1 MSWAVFLGA
10 KGGVG
15 VTTLLWEM
23 SKTLS
28 GRAKIALVDADFSGR
43 RALAVMCGVTHEF
56 DAARGGEPIA
66 VVQTQ
71 GVTAVELTESFDA
84 MLSVTPEYTEVLAT
98 ALDSGYDMV
107 YVDVSQPFA
116 AATRPF
122 MMRASRYV
130 VVVPPTLLGITGAR
144 ATLNDMARF
153 GFPKDRTAAVMVCMQ
168 GRPDIAPVEI
178 ERALGVPLIGQIPA
192 LSDRV
197 WRRAVDALNTTLLAV
212 PTEPR
217 VDSRAVTAPSQ
228 VQLGERRKAR
238 RTPPSSDALNEESGS
253 KAFEAASPAAALV
266 DAHAAKRTSLKL
278 TIHAELGR
286 RMDSMQTSSAPPSE
300 MHKVVEDLIGEI
312 IGEYR
317 SEAGSPEDASQLRQD
332 ILDEAL
338 GLGPLEELLRDDAI
352 SEIMV
357 NGPDVV
363 YVERAG
369 QLTLSGVR
377 FSSEQQLRQ
386 TIDRIISPL
395 GRRIDEAQPMVDA
408 RLPDGSRVNA
418 IIAPLALEGGM
429 LTIRRFGK
437 KRMGIAD
444 LLRLGA
450 LNEPM
455 VEFIRAC
462 VESHLNIV
470 VSGGT
475 GSGKTT
481 LLNIVSNFIPDGD
494 RILTIEDA
502 AELSLAKSHVGR
514 LESRAPNIEGKGGI
528 TIRDLVRNA
537 LRMRPDRIVVG
548 ECRGGEALD
557 MLQAMNTGHDGSL
570 TTLHANSPRD
580 SIARLETLVMMAGYD
595 LPVRAIR
602 EQIASAIDLVI
613 QTARL
618 RDGSRKIM
626 AITEVIGMEGDV
638 VTMQDI
644 VKFDMQGIDEHGKVI
659 GEFQYTGVQPKAIA
673 RFDDHGVAYDVR
685 QLSQMSASGALW

>member
-1 MSWAVFLGA
+1 MSWAVFVGA

-15 VTTLLWEM
+15 TTTLLWEM
-23 SKTLS
+23 SKALAPS
-28 GRAKIALVDADFSGR
+28 GRVALVDADFSGH
-43 RALAVMCGVTHEF
+43 RALAVMSGSTHEF
-56 DAARGGEPIA
+56 DAARAGEPIS
-66 VVQTQ
+66 VVKVQ

-84 MLSVTPEYTEVLAT
+84 MLSVTPESTETLAAT
-98 ALDSGYDMV
+98 LDAGYAMA
-107 YVDVSQPFA
+107 YVDASQPFA

-122 MMRASRYV
+122 MLRASRYV

-153 GFPKDRTAAVMVCMQ
+153 GFPKERTAAVLVSIH
-168 GRPDIAPVEI
+168 GRPEIAPAEI
-178 ERALGVPLIGQIPA
+178 ERALGVSLIGTVPS
-192 LSDRV
+192 LSDRG
-197 WRRAVDALNTTLLAV
+197 WRKAIESINSALLAV
-212 PTEPR
+212 PDEPR
-217 VDSRAVTAPSQ
+217 LDASVTSAPNQ

-238 RTPPSSDALNEESGS
+238 RTPPAQDVSNEESGNR
-253 KAFEAASPAAALV
+253 AFDAVAAFTTILDEAAVKRSAL
-266 DAHAAKRTSLKL
+266 KME
-278 TIHAELGR
+278 IHAELGF
-286 RMDSMQTSSAPPSE
+286 RMDSMQSGSASQAQMQKE
-300 MHKVVEDLIGEI
+300 VEDLIAAIVQER
-312 IGEYR
+312 R
-317 SEAGSPEDASQLRQD
+317 SESGSPEESSQLHQE

-338 GLGPLEELLRDDAI
+338 GLGPLEDLLRDDAI

-369 QLTLSGVR
+369 QLTLSNAR
-377 FSSEQQLRQ
+377 FTSEQQLRQ
-386 TIDRIISPL
+386 TIDRIITPL

-455 VEFIRAC
+455 VQFIRAC
-462 VESHLNIV
+462 VESRLNIV

-494 RILTIEDA
+494 RIITIEDA
-502 AELSLAKSHVGR
+502 AELALAKSHVGR
-514 LESRAPNIEGKGGI
+514 LESRAPNIEGKGAI

-580 SIARLETLVMMAGYD
+580 SISRLETLVMMAGYD

-644 VKFDMQGIDEHGKVI
+644 VTFAMQGVDEHGQVS
-659 GEFQYTGVQPKAIA
+659 GQFQFTGVQPKALA

-685 QLSQMSASGALW
+685 QLSSMASAANLW

>member
-1 MSWAVFLGA
+1 MSWAVFVGA

-15 VTTLLWEM
+15 LTTLLWEM
-23 SKTLS
+23 SKALS
-28 GRAKIALVDADFSGR
+28 GKGRVALVDADFSGH
-43 RALAVMCGVTHEF
+43 RALAVMCGATHDF
-56 DAARGGEPIA
+56 DAARQGAPISI
-66 VVQTQ
+66 VKTQ

-84 MLSVTPEYTEVLAT
+84 MLSVTPESTEALAT
-98 ALDSGYDMV
+98 ALDTGYDMV
-107 YVDVSQPFA
+107 YVDASQPFA
-116 AATRPF
+116 SATRPF
-122 MMRASRYV
+122 MVRASRYV

-153 GFPKDRTAAVMVCMQ
+153 GFPKDRTAAVMVWMQ
-168 GRPDIAPVEI
+168 GRPEIAPAEI
-178 ERALGVPLIGQIPA
+178 ERALGVPLIGQIPP
-192 LSDRV
+192 LSDRG
-197 WRRAVDALNTTLLAV
+197 WRRSVEALNAALLSIPEGA
-212 PTEPR
+212 R
-217 VDSRAVTAPSQ
+217 IDSDAITAPNQ
-228 VQLGERRKAR
+228 VQLGERRKTR
-238 RTPPSSDALNEESGS
+238 RTPPSSDVMNEDSGS
-253 KAFEAASPAAALV
+253 KAFEAVAPASAVV
-266 DAHAAKRTSLKL
+266 DELSAKRTSLKVK
-278 TIHAELGR
+278 IHAELGR
-286 RMDSMQTSSAPPSE
+286 RMDSMQTGSSSQSD

-312 IGEYR
+312 IAEYR
-317 SEAGSPEDASQLRQD
+317 SDVGSPEESSQLRQD
-332 ILDEAL
+332 VLDEAL

-363 YVERAG
+363 YVERGG

-386 TIDRIISPL
+386 TIDRIITPL

-437 KRMGIAD
+437 KRMGIPD

-502 AELSLAKSHVGR
+502 AELMLAKSHVGR

-580 SIARLETLVMMAGYD
+580 SISRLETLVMMAGYD

-626 AITEVIGMEGDV
+626 AITEVVGMEGDV

-644 VKFDMQGIDEHGKVI
+644 VKFDMQGIDDHGKVI

-685 QLSQMSASGALW
+685 ELSKMSSSGTLW

>member
-1 MSWAVFLGA
+1 MSWAIFVGA

-15 VTTLLWEM
+15 TTTLLWELA
-23 SKTLS
+23 KTLAPK
-28 GRAKIALVDADFSGR
+28 GNVALVDADFSGH
-43 RALAVMCGVTHEF
+43 RALAVMCGATAEF
-56 DAARGGEPIA
+56 DAARHSDPIS
-66 VVQTQ
+66 VVNVQ

-84 MLSVTPEYTEVLAT
+84 TLSVTPEATEGLAT
-98 ALDSGYDMV
+98 KLDTDYGMV
-107 YVDVSQPFA
+107 YVDASQPFA

-122 MMRASRYV
+122 MMRASRYII
-130 VVVPPTLLGITGAR
+130 VVPPTLLGITGAR

-153 GFPKDRTAAVMVCMQ
+153 GFPKERTAAVVVWMQ
-168 GRPDIAPVEI
+168 GRPEIARAEV
-178 ERALGVPLIGQIPA
+178 ERALRVTVIGEIPP
-192 LSDRV
+192 LSDRG
-197 WRRAVDALNTTLLAV
+197 RHRAIEALTSALLAI
-212 PTEPR
+212 PEAPR
-217 VDSRAVTAPSQ
+217 IDSSTVTAPNQ
-228 VQLGERRKAR
+228 VQLGDRRKMRRSPPTSDVNREEPASSAFDAIAPAVTVVAEHIAR
-238 RTPPSSDALNEESGS
+238 H
-253 KAFEAASPAAALV
+253 AAL
-266 DAHAAKRTSLKL
+266 KL
-278 TIHAELGR
+278 RIHAELGR
-286 RMDSMQTSSAPPSE
+286 RMDSMQAGGALQSD
-300 MHKVVEDLIGEI
+300 MKKVVEDLIGEI
-312 IGEYR
+312 ILEHR
-317 SEAGSPEDASQLRQD
+317 ESVASPEESSALRQE

-338 GLGPLEELLRDDAI
+338 GLGPLEDLLRDETI

-357 NGPDVV
+357 NGPDTV
-363 YVERAG
+363 YVEKAG
-369 QLTLSGVR
+369 KLTLSGVR
-377 FSSEQQLRQ
+377 FSSEAQLRQ
-386 TIDRIISPL
+386 TIDRIITPL

-437 KRMGIAD
+437 RRMGIPD

-450 LNEPM
+450 LNEQM
-455 VEFIRAC
+455 VDFLRAC

-502 AELSLAKSHVGR
+502 AELMLAKSHVGR
-514 LESRAPNIEGKGGI
+514 LESRAPNIEGKGGV

-580 SIARLETLVMMAGYD
+580 SISRMETLVMMAGYD

-602 EQIASAIDLVI
+602 EQIASAIDLII

-618 RDGSRKIM
+618 RDGTRKIM

-638 VTMQDI
+638 VTLQDI
-644 VKFDMQGIDEHGKVI
+644 IKYDMQGVDEHGRVL
-659 GEFQYTGVQPKAIA
+659 GQFQYTGVQPKALA
-673 RFDDHGVAYDVR
+673 RFDDYGVTYDVR
-685 QLSQMSASGALW
+685 ELSAMAGTANRW